1 MKSIVGDILRFYDQ
15 IEHGKLNWIQA
26 RLQSLDIRIIT
37 DFLQNIRWMELFYK
51 TYVEPFHPRVVIC
64 GINPGRFGSGKVGV
78 PFLDFRA
85 LNELV
90 GDTGR
95 GDTEKSARFFYS
107 VVKHFGPRRFYATF
121 YVTNVSWLGFLKNG
135 RNVNYYKLPRDIQAL
150 IVKNFLYEMGLVRP
164 THIIATSLEVTKT
177 LNSLKGEGKV
187 TAETGLR
194 LRHPRWCGIDRNYDE
209 GFREYVEVLG
219 QFVHAAAMK

>member
-15 IEHGKLNWIQA
+15 IEHGELSWIET
-26 RLQSLDIRIIT
+26 RLQSLGIRIIA
-37 DFLQNIRWMELFYK
+37 DFLLNVQWMELFYRK
-51 TYVEPFHPRVVIC
+51 YVEPFHPRVVIC

-121 YVTNVSWLGFLKNG
+121 YVTNISWLGFLKNG
-135 RNVNYYKLPRDIQAL
+135 RNVNYYRLPRDIQAV

-164 THIIATSLEVTKT
+164 THIIATSLEVAKT
-177 LNSLKGEGKV
+177 LNSLKGEGNV
-187 TAETGLR
+187 TAEAGLR
-194 LRHPRWCGIDRNYDE
+194 LPHPRWCGIDRNYDE

-219 QFVHAAAMK
+219 RFIQPAAMK